1 MTTTFLG
8 SVTRLGVLLND
19 DVVVYV
25 DQPNSAA
32 QVPVGLAAEVTLRER
47 DVMVADRGSG
57 GGASAED
64 VAPRLGGHHLVT
76 GDLHLQP
83 PSR

>member
-25 DQPNSAA
+25 DQPNSAP
-32 QVPVGLAAEVTLRER
+32 QVPVGSAAEVTVREH
-47 DVMVADRGSG
+47 DVMVAERSSG
-57 GGASAED
+57 GGASAEG
-64 VAPRLGGHHLVT
+64 VVPAM
-76 GDLHLQP
+76 GDTI
-83 PSR
+83 S